1 MCSLARNTRG
11 LQQSGETHEK
21 KYPSAL
27 LVIFFFYVPVSMLSL
42 TKSGLTFP
50 EQSIPTLRWILW
62 QREQPL
68 ETELQSLARIHP
80 SHLKEKC
87 KWASVQKAEKK
98 KKLCFW
104 RLTRA
109 EQLWQEN
116 YIKTQVVALRCCCSQ
131 CKPISSRLQTSGYE
145 LKCFSTSSALRS
157 EQQKHFLLSVLSPI
171 EKNESE
177 TQLSSG
183 HATHW
188 CWMGKNKKK
197 KQLWEFI
204 DGLSFYIQM
213 SFILL

>member
-1 MCSLARNTRG
+1 MCSLAWNTRG

-27 LVIFFFYVPVSMLSL
+27 LVKFFFYVPVSMLSL

-109 EQLWQEN
+109 KQLWQEN

-131 CKPISSRLQTSGYE
+131 CEPISSRLQTSGYE
-145 LKCFSTSSALRS
+145 LKCFFDFQCSAIGAAETLPA
-157 EQQKHFLLSVLSPI
+157 LSAVSHWKEWVRNTAFQWTCNTLMLNGK
-171 EKNESE
+171 KN
-177 TQLSSG
+177 TK
-183 HATHW
+183 
-188 CWMGKNKKK
+188 KNNF
-197 KQLWEFI
+197 EN
-204 DGLSFYIQM
+204 S
-213 SFILL
+213 